1 MFTSP
6 GKDRDRAMFGKGA
19 FTGFLATL
27 DRDGLSAATASFK
40 DKETERAYI
49 GHLVDTQLKY
59 ERLFWWATIVTF
71 FMYAVLDV
79 FTITENLEEV
89 LILRAATG
97 VLVIAMVPFSYI
109 KQLKPYFGY
118 MSALGMVVFAI
129 SIIWMISIIPPEGAP
144 PYIIGVL
151 VTFIASSC
159 LMRIHFPVAASVYL
173 AASAFYLAVLNLD
186 PDFRQVDIVS
196 GNFFMISI
204 ALVAILTIYAQEIR
218 SRMIWKRDQQRAADA
233 AYIEQLLIEATAADR
248 SKINFLSM
256 MSHELRT
263 PLHQII
269 GYTEIAKTSFD
280 NIANDDTPQSDAG
293 PHDQILTAAHV
304 LLERI
309 QKMLRYADATAGKID
324 YDLAPTKIGEIV
336 EASLEQMINGFQK
349 KSLRVDSSDLADA
362 KVRVD
367 IFHTCYAIN
376 NILENAR
383 EASSVGGGIWIAGTL
398 EDDNSYRLTIRDE
411 GPGMTAEQ
419 LEQVLQPF
427 AQSENVLVRKNEG
440 LGLGLTIANRIF
452 TDQNAELH
460 LESKEGE
467 GLTATIVFHGAEASR
482 KKAATT

>member
-1 MFTSP
+1 MF
-6 GKDRDRAMFGKGA
+6 RKGA

-27 DRDGLSAATASFK
+27 ERDGLSAATASFK

-79 FTITENLEEV
+79 FTITENLKEV

-97 VLVIAMVPFSYI
+97 FLVIAMVPFSYI
-109 KQLKPYFGY
+109 GRLKPYFGY

-159 LMRIHFPVAASVYL
+159 LMRIHFPVASSVYI
-173 AASAFYLAVLNLD
+173 AASALYLAVLNLD

-269 GYTEIAKTSFD
+269 GYTEIAKSSFD
-280 NIANDDTPQSDAG
+280 IANDDAPQSDER
-293 PHDQILTAAHV
+293 PHDQILTAAHI

-324 YDLAPTKIGEIV
+324 YDVAPAKIGEIV

-349 KSLRVDSSDLADA
+349 KSLRVDSSKVEDA

-367 IFHTCYAIN
+367 IFHTCYALN

-383 EASSVGGGIWIAGTL
+383 EASSVGGGIWIAGRL
-398 EDDNSYRLTIRDE
+398 ESDGGYRLTIRDE
-411 GPGMTAEQ
+411 GPGMSAEQ

-452 TDQNAELH
+452 SDQNAELH
-460 LESKEGE
+460 LESREGE
-467 GLTATIVFHGAEASR
+467 GLTATIVFHGAEAPR
-482 KKAATT
+482 QKTTAP

>member
-1 MFTSP
+1 
-6 GKDRDRAMFGKGA
+6 MFGKGA
-19 FTGFLATL
+19 VTGFLSTL
-27 DRDGLSAATASFK
+27 ERDGLSAATASFK
-40 DKETERAYI
+40 DKATERAYI
-49 GHLVDTQLKY
+49 KYLVDTQLTY

-71 FMYAVLDV
+71 FMYALLDV
-79 FTITENLEEV
+79 FTIKENLKEV

-97 VLVIAMVPFSYI
+97 LLVVAMVPFSYI
-109 KQLKPYFGY
+109 ERLKPYFGY

-129 SIIWMISIIPPEGAP
+129 SIIWMISIIPPQGAP

-159 LMRIHFPVAASVYL
+159 LMRIHFLVASSVYIAASGLYL
-173 AASAFYLAVLNLD
+173 VILNVD
-186 PDFRQVDIVS
+186 PDFSQVDIAS
-196 GNFFMISI
+196 GHFFMISI
-204 ALVAILTIYAQEIR
+204 AIVAVATIYAQEIR

-269 GYTEIAKTSFD
+269 GYTEIAKTTLES
-280 NIANDDTPQSDAG
+280 ANDDIPQNDDG
-293 PHDQILTAAHV
+293 PHDQILSAAHI

-309 QKMLRYADATAGKID
+309 QKMLRYADATAGKIE
-324 YDLAPTKIGEIV
+324 YDIAPTKISEIID
-336 EASLEQMINGFQK
+336 ASVEQMLNGLQK
-349 KSLRVDSSDLADA
+349 KSLSIDMSEVADA

-376 NILENAR
+376 NIMENAL
-383 EASSVGGGIWIAGTL
+383 EASSVGGKIWITGSL
-398 EDDNSYRLTIRDE
+398 GEDNAYRLTIRDE

-419 LEQVLQPF
+419 LERVLQPF
-427 AQSENVLVRKNEG
+427 AQSDHVLVRKNEG

-452 TDQNAELH
+452 SDQNAALS

-467 GLTATIVFHGAEASR
+467 GVSVSIVFREAEPAR
-482 KKAATT
+482 KKIASPR